1 MFIAD
6 AHCDALYR
14 MVTGGSPRSTTPE
27 TLKQG
32 GVGVQALAM
41 FAGED
46 EDRGFHRARP
56 LCEALAAFGVPVL
69 TGDMPKTLPTTPH
82 AVATVEGG
90 ELFEGDLDKLRA
102 LDADVR
108 VRMIALTWNF
118 ENELGFPAMGG
129 SKNGLK
135 PRGREFLA
143 EMGRLRVLADV
154 SHLNEAGFWDVC
166 EFSLLPP
173 VASHSDCRWLCDVPR
188 NLTREQARA
197 IFERKGYIGVNFCPE
212 FLREDGRAVGLDR
225 LAKIVGNGSNIGG
238 TQMAY
243 LGDEAREAMLNA
255 DLIIS
260 KGQANFETLIG
271 AGLNVYYL
279 FLAKCPHYT
288 KWFGMEHMAG
298 QLLHTRPTR

>member
-14 MVTGGSPRSTTPE
+14 MVTGSSPRSTTPE

-166 EFSLLPP
+166 ERSDLPP

-197 IFERKGYIGVNFCPE
+197 IFERRGYIGINFCPE
-212 FLREDGRAVGLDR
+212 FLREDGRAAIDDVVRHMDAYMELGGEDCVGFGSDFDGISETPEGLSTAADFPKVLEA
-225 LAKIVGNGSNIGG
+225 LAKRGY
-238 TQMAY
+238 TQTQI
-243 LGDEAREAMLNA
+243 EK
-255 DLIIS
+255 I
-260 KGQANFETLIG
+260 
-271 AGLNVYYL
+271 AGLNLYRVL
-279 FLAKCPHYT
+279 RET
-288 KWFGMEHMAG
+288 DRG
-298 QLLHTRPTR
+298 QEDK

>member
-1 MFIAD
+1 MRRRRVYVHSRRALRRALSHGDGGQPPLDD
-6 AHCDALYR
+6 A
-14 MVTGGSPRSTTPE
+14 E

-69 TGDMPKTLPTTPH
+69 TGDMPKTPPTAPH
-82 AVATVEGG
+82 AVTTVEGG

-143 EMGRLRVLADV
+143 EMGRLRVLTDV
-154 SHLNEAGFWDVC
+154 SHLNEAGFWTC
-166 EFSLLPP
+166 ASFPSCRPLP
-173 VASHSDCRWLCDVPR
+173 AIQTAAGCATC
-188 NLTREQARA
+188 RA
-197 IFERKGYIGVNFCPE
+197 I
-212 FLREDGRAVGLDR
+212 
-225 LAKIVGNGSNIGG
+225 
-238 TQMAY
+238 
-243 LGDEAREAMLNA
+243 
-255 DLIIS
+255 
-260 KGQANFETLIG
+260 
-271 AGLNVYYL
+271 
-279 FLAKCPHYT
+279 
-288 KWFGMEHMAG
+288 
-298 QLLHTRPTR
+298 

>member
-14 MVTGGSPRSTTPE
+14 MVTGSSPRSTTPE

-56 LCEALAAFGVPVL
+56 LCEALAAFGLPVL
-69 TGDMPKTLPTTPH
+69 TGDMPKTPPTAPH

-143 EMGRLRVLADV
+143 EMAVCACWRTFPTSTRPV
-154 SHLNEAGFWDVC
+154 SGTCASFPSCRPLPAIRTAAGC
-166 EFSLLPP
+166 
-173 VASHSDCRWLCDVPR
+173 ATC
-188 NLTREQARA
+188 RA
-197 IFERKGYIGVNFCPE
+197 I
-212 FLREDGRAVGLDR
+212 
-225 LAKIVGNGSNIGG
+225 
-238 TQMAY
+238 
-243 LGDEAREAMLNA
+243 
-255 DLIIS
+255 
-260 KGQANFETLIG
+260 
-271 AGLNVYYL
+271 
-279 FLAKCPHYT
+279 
-288 KWFGMEHMAG
+288 
-298 QLLHTRPTR
+298 